1 MVVMETYLYQVYEFQ
16 LLENY
21 VKNIKQWGLGHCV
34 DINAHRE
41 TLQVCTSNTGPYV
54 LMYLLIRVHSVR
66 FVHFYMQCKSHV
78 IQVGGESEPPCLS

>member
-1 MVVMETYLYQVYEFQ
+1 MESYLYQVYEFQ

-21 VKNIKQWGLGHCV
+21 VKNIKQWGLDHFV
-34 DINAHRE
+34 DIHVHRE
-41 TLQVCTSNTGPYV
+41 TLQVCTSNTGPHV

-66 FVHFYMQCKSHV
+66 IVHLYMQCKSHV